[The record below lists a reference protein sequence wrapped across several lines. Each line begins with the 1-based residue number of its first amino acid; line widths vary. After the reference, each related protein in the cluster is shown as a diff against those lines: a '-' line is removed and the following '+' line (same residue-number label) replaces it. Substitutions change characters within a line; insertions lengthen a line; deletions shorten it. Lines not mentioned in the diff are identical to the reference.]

1 VVAGRG
7 RRYRE
12 ASGGTGGG
20 VMAFDWWSIEVRNG
34 EFPATQWRRSHG
46 EALVEAAMGSGA
58 TNWAWHELPW
68 GVVLELEFADERH
81 WAAFRDLPALR
92 AALDAVPDPVNG
104 VLVYPGR
111 GGMSGEPHPRRPR
124 PMPVAGAAALP
135 IPEDPPVHAGKRGK
149 VSRALKYR
157 TADSPVSPAAPGIPL
172 DPTEPAWPERTVEPT
187 APDRAA
193 S

>member
-1 VVAGRG
+1 
-7 RRYRE
+7 
-12 ASGGTGGG
+12 
-20 VMAFDWWSIEVRNG
+20 MAFDWWSIEVHNG

-46 EALVEAAMGSGA
+46 EALVESAMGSGA

-68 GVVLELEFADERH
+68 GVVLELEFANEQQ

-92 AALDAVPDPVNG
+92 AALDAVPDPVSG

-135 IPEDPPVHAGKRGK
+135 IPEDPPIHAGKRRK
-149 VSRALKYR
+149 VSRELRYR
-157 TADSPVSPAAPGIPL
+157 TGDLPGVL
-172 DPTEPAWPERTVEPT
+172 DDPTEPAWPERPVEP
-187 APDRAA
+187 AHPDRAA
-193 S
+193 G